1 MIHLISLNE
10 LVLPKFFVLTLL
22 GRSVKVLR
30 VAPFVPKARGLL
42 QQAVDWAI
50 RTGRAEYA
58 VNLAPELRL
67 YWEFDRR
74 FYFKEVFKKYEPWQN
89 RYYGFDRPSIADE
102 PVYGYGYKQMTC
114 SYTFWKVIEVY
125 LIDAI
130 EHKPD
135 IGEYHVHGVLEDTLA
150 LGRDMFG
157 PGFAKA
163 VKPSAYPKFIVRAGL
178 MFLAT
183 AFTLTSLVRCI
194 RLSVVPEKVDIAF
207 ERLNDAREFELFKE
221 ISEAGRFLLVYRSPQ
236 AIKAPQPLPEGMD
249 YVTCLRTD
257 GRFAPA
263 DALAAAGL
271 AIRDITCL
279 GLRHK
284 DAPPALLYE
293 ALSLPYKRL
302 LVRGLLNRYRP
313 DFFIS
318 RDEYNVDHILR
329 RAELRRYGIKS
340 IGLSNGLFPCFSE
353 LAPNVRFVSYDVYF
367 PYAATLFPQY
377 RDTWAADMELRTIGT
392 YSVPREKLSS
402 VLGSRGEDIVFTIR
416 VAWSEPEM
424 VHMVRAVAMAFPN
437 RTVLLQLKRGFVSDE
452 NTSRLISEC
461 GEGLDNFI
469 YTTEDVYDLL
479 DRAKYHVSDI
489 STFVAEAIRS
499 GMITFLAD
507 LLDQEFNCYRLFPGL
522 CATKA
527 EDLVEKLR
535 ALEAGEATYPHKK
548 YFELLDCEHGEIGY
562 DLLRNEIGL
571 APINSTA

>member
-10 LVLPKFFVLTLL
+10 LVLPKFFFLTLL

-30 VAPFVPKARGLL
+30 VAPFVPKTRSLL
-42 QQAVDWAI
+42 QRAVDWAI

-58 VNLAPELRL
+58 ITLAPELEL

-74 FYFKEVFKKYEPWQN
+74 FYFKEAFKKYEPWQN
-89 RYYGFDRPSIADE
+89 RYYGFDRQSIVDD

-135 IGEYHVHGVLEDTLA
+135 IGEYRVHGVLEDTLA
-150 LGRDMFG
+150 LGRDTFG
-157 PGFAKA
+157 PDFAKA
-163 VKPSAYPKFIVRAGL
+163 VKPLSYPMVIVRAGL
-178 MFLAT
+178 MFMAMVFSLAW
-183 AFTLTSLVRCI
+183 LVRSI
-194 RLSVVPEKVDIAF
+194 RLSVVPERIDIAF
-207 ERLNDAREFELFKE
+207 ERLNDPREFELFKE
-221 ISEAGRFLLVYRSPQ
+221 ISEAGRFLLIYRSAQ
-236 AIKAPQPLPEGMD
+236 ALRRPIPLPEGMD
-249 YVTCLRTD
+249 YVACVRTD

-263 DALAAAGL
+263 GALAAAAMAVGHI
-271 AIRDITCL
+271 IRL
-279 GLRHK
+279 GRRHR

-293 ALSLPYKRL
+293 MLSLPFKRL

-313 DFFIS
+313 GFFIS
-318 RDEYNVDHILR
+318 RDEYNVDHIMR
-329 RAELRRYGIKS
+329 RAELRRYSIKS

-353 LAPNVRFVSYDVYF
+353 LAPNVRYVSYDVYF
-367 PYAATLFPQY
+367 SYAATLFPQY
-377 RDTWAADMELRTIGT
+377 HVTWAPDMELRTIGT
-392 YSVPREKLSS
+392 YSVPREKLSN
-402 VLGSRGEDIVFTIR
+402 VLGSRGEDIVFTFR

-424 VHMVRAVAMAFPN
+424 VRMVRAVAMAFPN
-437 RTVLLQLKRGFVSDE
+437 HTVRLQLKRSFVSDE
-452 NTSRLISEC
+452 NTRRLISEC
-461 GEGLDNFI
+461 GEGLDNFV
-469 YTTEDVYDLL
+469 YTTENVYDLL
-479 DRAKYHVSDI
+479 NRAKYHVSDI

-499 GMITFLAD
+499 GMITFMAD

-522 CATKA
+522 CTTKA

-535 ALEAGEATYPHKK
+535 ALETGEATYPHKK

-571 APINSTA
+571 APMDSAA